1 MQTAVIYARYS
12 SDNQREESIE
22 GQIESCT
29 QYALDNNIRILDSY
43 IDRAKTGTND
53 NRDGL
58 KQMLKDSARKHF
70 DIVLV
75 WKLDRFGRNREEMA
89 INKSRLRKN
98 GVTVKSVKENIPDG
112 PEGVLIESLMEG
124 LAEYYSLNLSRDIRR
139 GMHTNATKGKSTGGN
154 IAFGYRIGPDKGFE
168 VVEELRPI
176 VVEIFTLY
184 DNGYSFADICGIM
197 NSRGIKTSRGSKFN
211 RSTLR
216 PMLSNEK
223 YIGVYNHMGTRIED
237 TVPPIIDK
245 ELFDRVQ
252 NRLENISMKYRKI
265 RTKKDNDVCFI
276 LTGKVFCKECGSAY
290 RGESGTSKSGN
301 TYYYYVCG
309 NSKQKKGCKAKRIG
323 KDKLEEIIV
332 KTTLEYVLTPDHIE
346 KIANNI
352 VNLCKT
358 KSESPY
364 LSKLICDRAAA
375 EKKIENMLRAIE
387 EGIFTP
393 STKQRLEALERD
405 VNNFSVLISREQ
417 IKRPTITKDAV
428 MWFLNNFT
436 KLDYS
441 DPENQVRLINSLI
454 NSVLIDGNQISIAYN
469 YTNNDGKPAFAEC
482 SSKSCM
488 VEVRGVEPLSESPF
502 TGASPSAV
510 IVYFLIPLFLQ

>member
-22 GQIESCT
+22 GQIECCA
-29 QYALDNNIRILDSY
+29 QYAKDNNIHILDSY
-43 IDRAKTGTND
+43 VDRAKTGTND
-53 NRDGL
+53 NRDGFR
-58 KQMLKDSARKHF
+58 QMLKDSGKKHF
-70 DIVLV
+70 ETVLV

-89 INKSRLRKN
+89 INRAKLRKN
-98 GVTVKSVKENIPDG
+98 GVLIKSVKENIPDG

-139 GMHTNATKGKSTGGN
+139 GMRSNAAKGKSTGGN
-154 IAFGYRIGPDKGFE
+154 IAFGYRIGSDKGFE
-168 VVEELRPI
+168 VIEELRPI

-184 DNGYSFADICGIM
+184 DNGYSFADICEIM
-197 NSRGIKTSRGSKFN
+197 NGRGIKTSRGTKFN
-211 RSTLR
+211 KNTLR

-223 YIGVYNHMGTRIED
+223 YIGVYKCLDIRLED

-245 ELFDRVQ
+245 ELFYRVQ
-252 NRLENISMKYRKI
+252 SRLENTSMKYRKI
-265 RTKKDNDVCFI
+265 KTKKDNDVCFI
-276 LTGKVFCKECGSAY
+276 LTGKVFCKECGETY
-290 RGESGTSKSGN
+290 CGDSGTSKNGT
-301 TYYYYVCG
+301 TYHYYVCG
-309 NSKQKKGCKAKRIG
+309 NNKRKKGCKAKRIR
-323 KDKLEEIIV
+323 KEKLEEMII

-346 KIANNI
+346 KIADNI
-352 VNLCKT
+352 VKLCKD

-364 LSKLICDRAAA
+364 LSKLICDRADA

-441 DPENQVRLINSLI
+441 NPENNVRLINSLI
-454 NSVLIDGNQISIAYN
+454 NSVLIDGDQISIAYN

-482 SSKSCM
+482 SSNSCL
-488 VEVRGVEPLSESPF
+488 VEARGVEPLSENPF